1 MPIKFYRE
9 CNEPYGCFSNFSKH
23 SFEVNG
29 MPWQT
34 VEQHH
39 AGPAL
44 RFPAAILRPRQ
55 TYLVTQDAEET
66 PAQVPGGR
74 ADTPVD
80 LYLLLFRNH
89 RLFQF
94 FQGFLRLFMPE
105 RLFRVYAARERLFSA
120 L

>member
-1 MPIKFYRE
+1 MLGIAFFKDQPTDYIIKYVGGRVTKEGLGRAFY
-9 CNEPYGCFSNFSKH
+9 
-23 SFEVNG
+23 
-29 MPWQT
+29 
-34 VEQHH
+34 
-39 AGPAL
+39 
-44 RFPAAILRPRQ
+44 
-55 TYLVTQDAEET
+55 YLTRNTQIVVVPTSTQDAEEA
-66 PAQVPGGR
+66 PVRVPR
-74 ADTPVD
+74 DCVDTPVD